1 MRPGRLTRLVVAAAV
16 LTGVAFFGAKYVF
29 SGDSGTQVTA
39 YFTRSTG
46 LYAGDDVRVLGIK
59 VGSIDSVTPQPNSVR
74 VTMTVDSGI
83 AVPADAKAAIVA
95 PNLVSGRFVQ
105 LVPAYTSGPKM
116 ISGAVIPLTRTAVP
130 IEWDDVKAQLTRLA
144 TSLGEKGI
152 NGKGA
157 LGGVL
162 GTVDANLTGS
172 AAELHSMLHNL
183 STAAATLADSR
194 GNLFATV
201 RNLQV
206 FIAALDHS
214 DSAVRAFSGQ
224 LTGVAALLAQN
235 RSNLAVALSELD
247 SAMSDVASFLRSNR
261 GTVQHGVQSL
271 ATLTHI
277 LNQKQY
283 QLQLLLHVAPT
294 ALSNFYNIIDPRY
307 HAATGTLAMANFDNV
322 AQLICRQVVATGGVV
337 SDCIKLLQPLVN
349 QLGLPALPVTVT
361 NHVRSAAAAAIK
373 QRAANLKKTLA
384 PITKA
389 QQGLIGLLIPGGG
402 S

>member
-1 MRPGRLTRLVVAAAV
+1 MKRGRLTRLLVAVALLAV
-16 LTGVAFFGAKYVF
+16 VAFFAARYVF
-29 SGDSGTQVTA
+29 SGDAGTKVTA

-59 VGSIDSVTPQPNSVR
+59 VGSIDSVTPQAGGVR

-116 ISGAVIPLTRTAVP
+116 VSGAMIPLSRTAVP

-144 TSLGEKGI
+144 TSLGKKGL

-162 GTVDANLTGS
+162 GTVDSNLTGS

-183 STAAATLADSR
+183 SSASATLADSR

-206 FIAALDHS
+206 FIAALDRS

-224 LTGVAALLAQN
+224 LTGVSALLARN
-235 RSNLAVALSELD
+235 KSNLAVALSELD
-247 SAMSDVASFLRSNR
+247 SAMTDVASFLRNNR
-261 GTVQHGVQSL
+261 GAVKHGVQSL

-277 LNQKQY
+277 VNQKQY

-322 AQLICRQVVATGGVV
+322 AQLVCRQVVATGGVV

-349 QLGLPALPVTVT
+349 QIGLPKLPVTVQQ
-361 NHVRSAAAAAIK
+361 HVRKAAAAAVK
-373 QRAANLKKTLA
+373 QRAANLKKKLA